1 MEGAP
6 IADLCLFDMLICVRT
21 TLNLDDD
28 LMRAV
33 KRRAAES
40 GETMTEIIERAL
52 RGQFSRASESA
63 EPFVLELPTVR
74 GRLRSGVDLTDRD
87 TLYELMETGR

>member
-1 MEGAP
+1 
-6 IADLCLFDMLICVRT
+6 MLICMRT

-28 LMRAV
+28 LMRTV

-52 RGQFSRASESA
+52 RGQFNSASAPS
-63 EPFVLELPTVR
+63 EPFVFELPTVR
-74 GRLRSGVDLTDRD
+74 GRLRRGVDLTDRD
-87 TLYELMETGR
+87 ALYELMETGR